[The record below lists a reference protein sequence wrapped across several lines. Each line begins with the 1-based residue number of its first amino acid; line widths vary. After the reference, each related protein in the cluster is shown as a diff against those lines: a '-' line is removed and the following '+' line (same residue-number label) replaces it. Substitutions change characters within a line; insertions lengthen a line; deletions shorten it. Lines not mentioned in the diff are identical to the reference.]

1 MSKLLE
7 HTSYGQHGNAKLVLE
22 DGSVFEGYSCGASGE
37 AYGEVCFNT
46 SLEGYLEVIS
56 DPSYAGQIIT
66 MTYPQIGNYGVN
78 RDDLQADTLALRGLV
93 VHEMCFTPSNW
104 RSEISLP
111 DFLKEQNVVAIGGI
125 DTRSLTTHLR
135 DHGAQRGVLST
146 TDFDTDSLLAKVRV
160 LLE

>member
-37 AYGEVCFNT
+37 VYGEVCFNT

-78 RDDLQADTLALRGLV
+78 RDDLQADTLALAWIWLFMKCASLLRIG
-93 VHEMCFTPSNW
+93 EAC
-104 RSEISLP
+104 RISLP

-125 DTRSLTTHLR
+125 DTRCSYHLICVITV
-135 DHGAQRGVLST
+135 HKEGLLST
-146 TDFDTDSLLAKVRV
+146 TDFDHG
-160 LLE
+160 

>member
-1 MSKLLE
+1 
-7 HTSYGQHGNAKLVLE
+7 
-22 DGSVFEGYSCGASGE
+22 
-37 AYGEVCFNT
+37 
-46 SLEGYLEVIS
+46 
-56 DPSYAGQIIT
+56 

-146 TDFDTDSLLAKVRV
+146 TDFDTDSLLVKNTPSGLRESTSSAGVFQGTTVNSQPTRIRP
-160 LLE
+160 